1 MTATDFDSFATQIYI
16 RYQKEMIRT
25 AYHFIRNAEDAQD
38 IVGDCWI
45 SILQN
50 IDALQ
55 RMSENKRRAYLLRCV
70 RNKVVDFVRKNNR
83 HQVNLYGIH
92 ESDIARYQE
101 IELRYSYFTDSER
114 DLRGNLAQM
123 LSILPSRERT
133 SISMKIKGFSTNAIA
148 GMMDISPV
156 TVRGYCY
163 RAIKKLRKHAQNMS
177 SRSGTDEPDA

>member
-1 MTATDFDSFATQIYI
+1 MTATGFDSFAAQIYL
-16 RYQKEMIRT
+16 RYHNEMVRM

-50 IDALQ
+50 IVALQ
-55 RMSENKRRAYLLRCV
+55 GMSENRIRACLLRCV

-101 IELRYSYFTDSER
+101 IKLRSSYFADSER
-114 DLRGNLAQM
+114 NLRDDLAQM
-123 LSILPSRERT
+123 VSILPPRERT

-148 GMMDISPV
+148 GMMGISPV

-163 RAIKKLRKHAQNMS
+163 RAIKKLRKRAKI
-177 SRSGTDEPDA
+177 